1 MNGQQWAP
9 MCAGFAVAVV
19 LFLVLGYFLRKR
31 DMTAHL
37 APVKRELKK
46 EKQWLRRGE
55 YNAAM
60 VKGRQNLELFLKLV
74 AEFSSTILPRRWRT
88 PRAVRMEE
96 DSAKLTG

>member
-37 APVKRELKK
+37 APVKRELKNC
-46 EKQWLRRGE
+46 LL
-55 YNAAM
+55 YTSDAA
-60 VKGRQNLELFLKLV
+60 
-74 AEFSSTILPRRWRT
+74 
-88 PRAVRMEE
+88 
-96 DSAKLTG
+96 DD

>member
-37 APVKRELKK
+37 APVKRELRGKIK
-46 EKQWLRRGE
+46 VHGLSGGYEAGYKDGDQSGIRR
-55 YNAAM
+55 
-60 VKGRQNLELFLKLV
+60 
-74 AEFSSTILPRRWRT
+74 
-88 PRAVRMEE
+88 
-96 DSAKLTG
+96 

>member
-37 APVKRELKK
+37 APVKAGTQEGKAMAAA
-46 EKQWLRRGE
+46 RG
-55 YNAAM
+55 
-60 VKGRQNLELFLKLV
+60 V
-74 AEFSSTILPRRWRT
+74 
-88 PRAVRMEE
+88 
-96 DSAKLTG
+96 

>member
-46 EKQWLRRGE
+46 EKQWLRRG
-55 YNAAM
+55 
-60 VKGRQNLELFLKLV
+60 
-74 AEFSSTILPRRWRT
+74 
-88 PRAVRMEE
+88 
-96 DSAKLTG
+96 

>member
-1 MNGQQWAP
+1 MNEQQLAP
-9 MCAGFAVAVV
+9 ICAGFAVAVV
-19 LFLVLGYFLRKR
+19 LFLVIGYFLRKR
-31 DMTAHL
+31 NMTAHL

-74 AEFSSTILPRRWRT
+74 AEFN
-88 PRAVRMEE
+88 RA
-96 DSAKLTG
+96 

>member
-60 VKGRQNLELFLKLV
+60 VKGRQNLDCF
-74 AEFSSTILPRRWRT
+74 
-88 PRAVRMEE
+88 
-96 DSAKLTG
+96 

>member
-55 YNAAM
+55 YNAASF
-60 VKGRQNLELFLKLV
+60 RQQTHLRLN
-74 AEFSSTILPRRWRT
+74 
-88 PRAVRMEE
+88 
-96 DSAKLTG
+96 

>member
-19 LFLVLGYFLRKR
+19 LFLVFGYFLRKR

-46 EKQWLRRGE
+46 ESNGCGAGSIMRLW
-55 YNAAM
+55 
-60 VKGRQNLELFLKLV
+60 
-74 AEFSSTILPRRWRT
+74 
-88 PRAVRMEE
+88 
-96 DSAKLTG
+96 